1 MLAFEEIW
9 GVKMENRQ
17 NIYKDRRVNWLTT
30 VGLAFLLAFGIFGI
44 SQMILSPCSRV
55 FASSECPVGSTQV
68 FAENIGIQGG
78 TTSTVTID
86 VGSPTKNIK
95 VSIPSTATSTL
106 ATTNTA
112 QTISAAKTFDDN
124 TILINDATN
133 TNAYTLGGGELL
145 GDYRVNLPVIA
156 QTSTLVTQ
164 DLAQILT
171 NKSIDADDN
180 TITDLDNTNIDAA
193 AGIEVSKLA
202 TGTANQI
209 LVTNSGGAN
218 EFTSEITPD
227 QINVDDLIINDNKIN
242 TDGEVDFILETNG
255 AVMMTLNA
263 STTVGNNNIYMKE
276 QEFNGSGR
284 VQVGAF
290 DDQVAASSDQVIFTA
305 DELMSATNKYVTGL
319 VQVISKHD
327 TAGNKWSTYLLFI
340 SGRSSAGSNSVT
352 QITSQTVSGGCPL
365 TFAFDGVTHD
375 FTASNAS
382 ATLDC
387 DVGANFFGL
396 GAWQD

>member
-1 MLAFEEIW
+1 MLAFEQIW

-55 FASSECPVGSTQV
+55 FASSECPVGSTQT

-133 TNAYTLGGGELL
+133 TNTYTLGGGVLE
-145 GDYRVNLPVIA
+145 GDYRVNLPVIT

-164 DLAQILT
+164 DLAKILT

-180 TITDLDNTNIDAA
+180 TIIDLDNTNIDAA
-193 AGIEVSKLA
+193 AGIEVAKLA
-202 TGTANQI
+202 TGTGNQ
-209 LVTNSGGAN
+209 LLQTNAGATSN
-218 EFTSEITPD
+218 EWT
-227 QINVDDLIINDNKIN
+227 
-242 TDGEVDFILETNG
+242 
-255 AVMMTLNA
+255 
-263 STTVGNNNIYMKE
+263 
-276 QEFNGSGR
+276 
-284 VQVGAF
+284 
-290 DDQVAASSDQVIFTA
+290 
-305 DELMSATNKYVTGL
+305 
-319 VQVISKHD
+319 
-327 TAGNKWSTYLLFI
+327 
-340 SGRSSAGSNSVT
+340 
-352 QITSQTVSGGCPL
+352 
-365 TFAFDGVTHD
+365 
-375 FTASNAS
+375 
-382 ATLDC
+382 
-387 DVGANFFGL
+387 
-396 GAWQD
+396 